1 VNRRWLVLL
10 VTSLAIYMVFLD
22 GTIAN
27 IAFPAIRRSFP
38 TASLATLS
46 WVLNAY
52 SLVFASLL
60 LSSGRV
66 ADLVGRRRVF
76 FAGLLVF
83 CTGSAAC
90 GAAPTDGVLIAARA
104 LQAIGASLMLP
115 SSLALVLAEFPPAMR
130 ATAVGVWGAVGAV
143 AAASGPSL
151 GGVIVDRIDWRWAF
165 YVNVPIGLV
174 AWLAG
179 RRLLHE
185 ARDESATRWPD
196 AVGVVLVTV
205 AVGALSLG
213 IVEGTD
219 WGWGDPRIVSAFVL
233 AAILVPVVVLRAA
246 RHPAPVIDLALFRVR
261 SFAVANV
268 GTILFATAFSAM
280 LLAGVLFLT
289 TVWRYSI
296 LEAGLAVSPG
306 PLFAAAFAPPAGR
319 LADRF
324 GHRAVLVPGA
334 LVFALGMALY
344 LTRVTPVPDYLGT
357 WLPAACVSGIGVGLT
372 LPTLGSSA
380 AASLSPARFGA
391 GSAVSN
397 TSRQVGTVLGVSL
410 LVVLLGDVSGR
421 TALAAF
427 QRGWTMMLLL
437 AIATALVC
445 LAMGRTQAATRS
457 PSPPAGEEGRPRP
470 GGAMPFS

>member
-1 VNRRWLVLL
+1 VSRRWLVLL
-10 VTSLAIYMVFLD
+10 VTSLAVYMVFLD

-38 TASLATLS
+38 DASLATLS

-52 SLVFASLL
+52 SIVFAALL
-60 LSSGRV
+60 LSSGRI

-76 FAGLLVF
+76 FVGLLVF
-83 CTGSAAC
+83 CAGSAAC
-90 GAAPTDGVLIAARA
+90 GAAPTDGLLVAARA
-104 LQAIGASLMLP
+104 VQAVGASLMLP
-115 SSLALVLAEFPPAMR
+115 ASLALVLAEFPPAMR

-151 GGVIVDRIDWRWAF
+151 GGVIVDRIDWRWVF
-165 YVNVPIGLV
+165 FVNVPIGVV

-179 RRLLHE
+179 RRLLRE

-196 AVGVVLVTV
+196 AVGIVMVTL

-213 IVEGTD
+213 IVQGTD
-219 WGWGDPRIVSAFVL
+219 WGWGDPRVIAAFAVAAVL
-233 AAILVPVVVLRAA
+233 IPAVVLRAA
-246 RHPAPVIDLALFRVR
+246 RHPAPVLDLTLFRVR

-268 GTILFATAFSAM
+268 ATILFATAFSAM
-280 LLAGVLFLT
+280 LLSGVLFLT
-289 TVWRYSI
+289 GVWHYSI
-296 LEAGLAVSPG
+296 LQAGLAVSPG

-334 LVFALGMALY
+334 LVFALGIALY
-344 LTRVTPVPDYLGT
+344 LTRVTAVPDYAGT
-357 WLPAACVSGIGVGLT
+357 WLLAACVTGMGVGLT

-380 AASLSPARFGA
+380 AASLPPTRFGA

-410 LVVLLGDVSGR
+410 LVVLLGSVTR
-421 TALAAF
+421 TTALAAF
-427 QRGWTMMLLL
+427 QRGWTMMLAL
-437 AIATALVC
+437 AAATALVC
-445 LAMGRTQAATRS
+445 VVMGRTRAA
-457 PSPPAGEEGRPRP
+457 RPVER
-470 GGAMPFS
+470 AA

>member
-1 VNRRWLVLL
+1 VSRRWLVLL
-10 VTSLAIYMVFLD
+10 VTSLAVYMVFLD

-38 TASLATLS
+38 SASLATLS

-52 SLVFASLL
+52 SIVFASLL

-66 ADLVGRRRVF
+66 ADVVGRRRVF
-76 FAGLLVF
+76 FLGLLVF
-83 CTGSAAC
+83 CAGSAAC
-90 GAAPTDGVLIAARA
+90 GAAPTEGVLIGARA
-104 LQAIGASLMLP
+104 AQAIGASLMLP
-115 SSLALVLAEFPPAMR
+115 ASLALVLAEFPPTMR

-151 GGVIVDRIDWRWAF
+151 GGLIVDRVDWRWVF
-165 YVNVPIGLV
+165 YVNLPIGIV

-179 RRLLHE
+179 RRLLRE
-185 ARDESATRWPD
+185 ARDDSATRWPD
-196 AVGVVLVTV
+196 AVGVVLVTL

-213 IVEGTD
+213 IVQGTD
-219 WGWGDPRIVSAFVL
+219 WGWGDPRIVGAF
-233 AAILVPVVVLRAA
+233 AAAAVLVPLVVLRAA

-268 GTILFATAFSAM
+268 ATVLFATAFSAM
-280 LLAGVLFLT
+280 LLSGVLFLT
-289 TVWRYSI
+289 GVWHYSI

-334 LVFALGMALY
+334 LVFALGIGLY
-344 LTRVTPVPDYLGT
+344 LTRVTPVPDYAGT
-357 WLPAACVSGIGVGLT
+357 WLLAACVTGIGVGLT

-380 AASLSPARFGA
+380 AASLPPARFGS

-397 TSRQVGTVLGVSL
+397 TSRQVGSVLGVSL
-410 LVVLLGDVSGR
+410 LVVVLGNVTGG

-427 QRGWTMMLLL
+427 QRGWTMMLIL
-437 AIATALVC
+437 AVATGVVC
-445 LAMGRTQAATRS
+445 VVMGRTRLPESS
-457 PSPPAGEEGRPRP
+457 PRLRGEGRE
-470 GGAMPFS
+470 GGLAVKRH

>member
-1 VNRRWLVLL
+1 VSRRWLVLL
-10 VTSLAIYMVFLD
+10 VTSLAVYMVFLD

-38 TASLATLS
+38 SASLATLS

-52 SLVFASLL
+52 SIVFASLL
-60 LSSGRV
+60 LSSGRI

-76 FAGLLVF
+76 FLGLLVF
-83 CTGSAAC
+83 CAGSAAC
-90 GAAPTDGVLIAARA
+90 GAAPTAGVLIGARA
-104 LQAIGASLMLP
+104 AQAIGASLMLP
-115 SSLALVLAEFPPAMR
+115 ASLALVLAEFPPTMR

-151 GGVIVDRIDWRWAF
+151 GGLIVDRVDWRWVF
-165 YVNVPIGLV
+165 YVNLPIGIV

-179 RRLLHE
+179 RRLLRE

-196 AVGVVLVTV
+196 AVGVVLVTL

-213 IVEGTD
+213 IVQGTD
-219 WGWGDPRIVSAFVL
+219 WGWGDPRIVGAF
-233 AAILVPVVVLRAA
+233 AAAAVLVPLVVLRAA

-268 GTILFATAFSAM
+268 ATVLFATAFSAM
-280 LLAGVLFLT
+280 LLSGVLFLT
-289 TVWRYSI
+289 GVWHYSI
-296 LEAGLAVSPG
+296 LQAGLAVSPG

-334 LVFALGMALY
+334 LVFALGIGLY
-344 LTRVTPVPDYLGT
+344 LTRVTLAPDYVGT
-357 WLPAACVSGIGVGLT
+357 WLLAACVTGIGVGLT

-380 AASLSPARFGA
+380 AASLPAARFGS

-397 TSRQVGTVLGVSL
+397 TARQVGFVLGVSL
-410 LVVLLGDVSGR
+410 LVVVLGDVTRGG
-421 TALAAF
+421 ALAAF
-427 QRGWTMMLLL
+427 QRGWTLMLAL
-437 AIATALVC
+437 AAATAVVC
-445 LAMGRTQAATRS
+445 AVMGRTRAA
-457 PSPPAGEEGRPRP
+457 RPVER
-470 GGAMPFS
+470 AA

>member
-1 VNRRWLVLL
+1 VSRRWLVLL
-10 VTSLAIYMVFLD
+10 VTSLAVYMVFLD

-38 TASLATLS
+38 SASLATLS

-52 SLVFASLL
+52 SIVFASLL
-60 LSSGRV
+60 LSSGRI

-76 FAGLLVF
+76 FLGLLVF
-83 CTGSAAC
+83 CAGSAAC
-90 GAAPTDGVLIAARA
+90 GAAPTAGVLIGARA
-104 LQAIGASLMLP
+104 AQAIGASLMLP
-115 SSLALVLAEFPPAMR
+115 ASLALVLAEFPPTMR

-151 GGVIVDRIDWRWAF
+151 GGLIVDRVDWRWVF
-165 YVNVPIGLV
+165 YVNLPIGIV

-179 RRLLHE
+179 RRLLRE

-196 AVGVVLVTV
+196 AVGVVLVTL

-213 IVEGTD
+213 IVQGTD
-219 WGWGDPRIVSAFVL
+219 WGWGDPRIVGAF
-233 AAILVPVVVLRAA
+233 AAAAVLVPLVVLRAA

-261 SFAVANV
+261 SFAVGNV
-268 GTILFATAFSAM
+268 ATVLFATAFSAM
-280 LLAGVLFLT
+280 LLSGVLFLT
-289 TVWRYSI
+289 GVWHYSI
-296 LEAGLAVSPG
+296 LQAGLAVSPG

-334 LVFALGMALY
+334 LVFALGIGLY
-344 LTRVTPVPDYLGT
+344 LTRVTLAPDYVGT
-357 WLPAACVSGIGVGLT
+357 WLLAACVTGIGVGLT

-380 AASLSPARFGA
+380 AASLPAARFGS

-397 TSRQVGTVLGVSL
+397 TARQVGFVLGVSL
-410 LVVLLGDVSGR
+410 LVVVLGDVTRGG
-421 TALAAF
+421 ALAAF
-427 QRGWTMMLLL
+427 QRGWTLMLAL
-437 AIATALVC
+437 AAATAEVC
-445 LAMGRTQAATRS
+445 AVMGRTRAA
-457 PSPPAGEEGRPRP
+457 RPVER
-470 GGAMPFS
+470 AA

>member
-1 VNRRWLVLL
+1 VSRRWLVLL
-10 VTSLAIYMVFLD
+10 VTSLAVYMVFLD

-52 SLVFASLL
+52 SIVFASLL
-60 LSSGRV
+60 LSSGRI

-76 FAGLLVF
+76 FLGLLVF
-83 CTGSAAC
+83 CAGSAAC
-90 GAAPTDGVLIAARA
+90 GAAPTDGVLIGARA
-104 LQAIGASLMLP
+104 AQAIGASLMLP
-115 SSLALVLAEFPPAMR
+115 ASLALVLAEFPPTMR

-151 GGVIVDRIDWRWAF
+151 GGLIVDRIDWRWVF
-165 YVNVPIGLV
+165 YVNLPIGAA

-179 RRLLHE
+179 RRLLRE
-185 ARDESATRWPD
+185 ARDDSATRWPD
-196 AVGVVLVTV
+196 AVGVVLVTL

-213 IVEGTD
+213 IVQGTD
-219 WGWGDPRIVSAFVL
+219 WGWGDPRIVGAF
-233 AAILVPVVVLRAA
+233 AAAAVLVPLVVLRAA

-268 GTILFATAFSAM
+268 ATVLFATAFSAM
-280 LLAGVLFLT
+280 LLSGVLFLT
-289 TVWRYSI
+289 GVWRYSI

-334 LVFALGMALY
+334 LVFALGIGLY
-344 LTRVTPVPDYLGT
+344 LTRVTLVPDYVGT
-357 WLPAACVSGIGVGLT
+357 WLPAACVTGIGVGLT

-380 AASLSPARFGA
+380 AASLPAARFGS

-397 TSRQVGTVLGVSL
+397 TARQVGFVLGVSL
-410 LVVLLGDVSGR
+410 LVVLLGDVTRG
-421 TALAAF
+421 AGLAAF
-427 QRGWTMMLLL
+427 QRGWTMMLAL
-437 AIATALVC
+437 AAATAVVC
-445 LAMGRTQAATRS
+445 VVMGRTRAARPVEQAA
-457 PSPPAGEEGRPRP
+457 
-470 GGAMPFS
+470 

>member
-1 VNRRWLVLL
+1 VSRRWLVLL
-10 VTSLAIYMVFLD
+10 VTSLAVYMVFLD

-52 SLVFASLL
+52 SIVFASLL
-60 LSSGRV
+60 LSSGRI

-76 FAGLLVF
+76 FLGLLVF
-83 CTGSAAC
+83 CAGSAAC
-90 GAAPTDGVLIAARA
+90 GAAPTDGVLIGARA
-104 LQAIGASLMLP
+104 AQAVGASLMLP
-115 SSLALVLAEFPPAMR
+115 ASLALVLAEFPPTMR

-151 GGVIVDRIDWRWAF
+151 GGLIVDRVDWRWVF
-165 YVNVPIGLV
+165 YVNLPIGVV

-179 RRLLHE
+179 RRLLRE

-196 AVGVVLVTV
+196 AVGVVLVTL

-213 IVEGTD
+213 IVQGTD
-219 WGWGDPRIVSAFVL
+219 WGWGDPRIVGAF
-233 AAILVPVVVLRAA
+233 AAAAVLVPLVVLRAA

-268 GTILFATAFSAM
+268 ATVLFATAFSAM
-280 LLAGVLFLT
+280 LLSGVLFLT
-289 TVWRYSI
+289 GVWHYSI

-334 LVFALGMALY
+334 LVFALGIGLY
-344 LTRVTPVPDYLGT
+344 LTRVTLAPDYVGT
-357 WLPAACVSGIGVGLT
+357 WLLAACVTGIGVGLT

-380 AASLSPARFGA
+380 AASLPAARFGS

-397 TSRQVGTVLGVSL
+397 TARQVGFVLGVSL
-410 LVVLLGDVSGR
+410 LVVVLGDVTRGG
-421 TALAAF
+421 ALAAF
-427 QRGWTMMLLL
+427 QRGWTLMLAL
-437 AIATALVC
+437 ALATGAVC
-445 LAMGRTQAATRS
+445 VVMGRTRVARPVERAA
-457 PSPPAGEEGRPRP
+457 
-470 GGAMPFS
+470 

>member
-1 VNRRWLVLL
+1 MLQVSAGRRRWVVLL
-10 VTSLAIYMVFLD
+10 LTSLGVYMVFLD

-27 IAFPAIRRSFP
+27 IAFPAIRHTFP
-38 TASLATLS
+38 DASLATLS

-52 SLVFASLL
+52 SIVFASLL
-60 LSSGRV
+60 LASGRV

-83 CTGSAAC
+83 CAGSALC
-90 GAAPTDGVLIAARA
+90 GAAPTAGVLIAARA
-104 LQAIGASLMLP
+104 LQAAGASLLLP
-115 SSLALVLAEFPPAMR
+115 ASLALVLAEFPPTMR

-151 GGVIVDRIDWRWAF
+151 GGLIVDRVDWRWAF
-165 YVNVPIGLV
+165 YVNLPIGLV

-179 RRLLHE
+179 RRVLRE
-185 ARDESATRWPD
+185 ARDESAAGWPD
-196 AVGVVLVTV
+196 AAGVVLVTL

-219 WGWGDPRIVSAFVL
+219 WGWTDPRIVAAFATAAVL
-233 AAILVPVVVLRAA
+233 IPIVALRAA

-268 GTILFATAFSAM
+268 ATILFATAFSAM
-280 LLAGVLFLT
+280 LLSGVLFLT
-289 TVWRYSI
+289 GVWHYSI

-306 PLFAAAFAPPAGR
+306 PLFAALFAPPAGR

-334 LVFALGMALY
+334 LVFTLGIGLY
-344 LTRVTPVPDYLGT
+344 LARVTAVPDYLGT
-357 WLPAACVSGIGVGLT
+357 WLPAACVTGMGVGLT

-380 AASLSPARFGA
+380 AASIPPTRFAA

-397 TSRQVGTVLGVSL
+397 TSRQVGFVLGVSL
-410 LVVLLGDVSGR
+410 LVVILGDVTRRSG
-421 TALAAF
+421 LAAF
-427 QRGWTMMLLL
+427 QRGWTMMLVL
-437 AIATALVC
+437 AAATAAICVV
-445 LAMGRTQAATRS
+445 MGRTVRRAPEDR
-457 PSPPAGEEGRPRP
+457 PAPR
-470 GGAMPFS
+470 

>member
-1 VNRRWLVLL
+1 MVQVSLDAAEDVRVSRRWLVLF
-10 VTSLAIYMVFLD
+10 VTSLGVFMVFLD

-38 TASLATLS
+38 DASLATLS

-52 SLVFASLL
+52 SIVFAALL
-60 LSSGRV
+60 LASGRIADV
-66 ADLVGRRRVF
+66 AGRRRVF
-76 FAGLLVF
+76 FVGLAIF
-83 CTGSAAC
+83 CAGSAAC
-90 GAAPTDGVLIAARA
+90 GAAPDDAALIAARA
-104 LQAIGASLMLP
+104 LQAVGASLLMP
-115 SSLALVLAEFPPAMR
+115 ASLALVLPEFPPSMR
-130 ATAVGVWGAVGAV
+130 ATAVGIWGAVAAV

-151 GGVIVDRIDWRWAF
+151 GGLIVDRVDWRWAF
-165 YVNVPIGLV
+165 YVNLPIGLA

-179 RRLLHE
+179 RRLLRE

-196 AVGVVLVTV
+196 AVGVVLVTL

-219 WGWGDPRIVSAFVL
+219 WGWTDPRIVAAFATAAVL
-233 AAILVPVVVLRAA
+233 IPIVALRAA

-268 GTILFATAFSAM
+268 ATILFATAGSAM
-280 LLAGVLFLT
+280 LLSGVLFLT
-289 TVWRYSI
+289 GVWHYPI

-334 LVFALGMALY
+334 LVFALGIGLY
-344 LTRVTPVPDYLGT
+344 LTRVTTVPDYVGT
-357 WLPAACVSGIGVGLT
+357 WLLAACVTGMGVGLT

-380 AASLSPARFGA
+380 AASLPPARFAA

-410 LVVLLGDVSGR
+410 LVVLLGDVTGR

-427 QRGWTMMLLL
+427 QRGWTMMLAL
-437 AIATALVC
+437 AAATAVVC
-445 LAMGRTQAATRS
+445 VVMGRTRARPVVERAA
-457 PSPPAGEEGRPRP
+457 
-470 GGAMPFS
+470 

>member
-1 VNRRWLVLL
+1 VSRRWLVLL
-10 VTSLAIYMVFLD
+10 VTALGVFMVFLD
-22 GTIAN
+22 GTIVN

-38 TASLATLS
+38 GASLATLS

-52 SLVFASLL
+52 SIVFASLL
-60 LSSGRV
+60 LSSGRI

-76 FAGLLVF
+76 FLGLLVF
-83 CTGSAAC
+83 CAGSAAC
-90 GAAPTDGVLIAARA
+90 GAAPTDAVLIAARGA
-104 LQAIGASLMLP
+104 QAIGASLLLP
-115 SSLALVLAEFPPAMR
+115 ASLALVLAEFPSTMR

-151 GGVIVDRIDWRWAF
+151 GGLVVDRVDWRWAF
-165 YVNVPIGLV
+165 LINLPIGFV
-174 AWLAG
+174 AWLVG
-179 RRLLHE
+179 RRLLRE

-196 AVGVVLVTV
+196 AVGAVLVTL

-219 WGWGDPRIVSAFVL
+219 WGWGDPRIVGAFATAAVL
-233 AAILVPVVVLRAA
+233 IPVVVLRAA

-268 GTILFATAFSAM
+268 ASILFATAFSAM
-280 LLAGVLFLT
+280 LLSGVLFLT
-289 TVWRYSI
+289 GVWHYSI

-334 LVFALGMALY
+334 LVFALGIALY
-344 LTRVTPVPDYLGT
+344 LTRVTVVPDYLGT
-357 WLPAACVSGIGVGLT
+357 WLVAACVTGIGVGLT

-380 AASLSPARFGA
+380 ASSLPAQRFAA

-397 TSRQVGTVLGVSL
+397 TSRQVGSVLGVSL
-410 LVVLLGDVSGR
+410 LVVVLGDVTRR
-421 TALAAF
+421 TALTAF

-437 AIATALVC
+437 AAATAVVC
-445 LAMGRTQAATRS
+445 VVMGRTRERRS
-457 PSPPAGEEGRPRP
+457 PG
-470 GGAMPFS
+470 

>member
-1 VNRRWLVLL
+1 VSRRWLVLL
-10 VTSLAIYMVFLD
+10 VTSLAVYMVMLD

-52 SLVFASLL
+52 SIVFASLL

-66 ADLVGRRRVF
+66 ADLVGRRRIF
-76 FAGLLVF
+76 FLGLLVF
-83 CTGSAAC
+83 CAASALC

-104 LQAIGASLMLP
+104 VQAIGASLMLP
-115 SSLALVLAEFPPAMR
+115 SSLALVLAEFPPSMR

-151 GGVIVDRIDWRWAF
+151 GGLIVDRIDWRWVF
-165 YVNVPIGLV
+165 YVNLPIGAV

-179 RRLLHE
+179 RRLLRE
-185 ARDESATRWPD
+185 ARDDSATRWPD
-196 AVGVVLVTV
+196 AVGVALVTL

-219 WGWGDPRIVSAFVL
+219 WGWGDPRIAGALV
-233 AAILVPVVVLRAA
+233 AAAVLVPVVVLRAL

-268 GTILFATAFSAM
+268 ASVLFSTAFSAM

-289 TVWRYSI
+289 TVWHYSI

-334 LVFALGMALY
+334 LVFALGIALY
-344 LTRVTPVPDYLGT
+344 LTRVTAVPDYVGT
-357 WLPAACVSGIGVGLT
+357 WLVAACVTGAGVGLT

-380 AASLSPARFGA
+380 AASLPAARFAA

-397 TSRQVGTVLGVSL
+397 TSRQVGTVLGISL
-410 LVVLLGDVSGR
+410 LVVVLGEVTGR

-427 QRGWTMMLLL
+427 QRGWAMMLALS
-437 AIATALVC
+437 AATALVC
-445 LAMGRTQAATRS
+445 LVMGRTRGRQAAE
-457 PSPPAGEEGRPRP
+457 PATGQVVSAGR
-470 GGAMPFS
+470 

>member
-1 VNRRWLVLL
+1 VSRRWLVLL
-10 VTSLAIYMVFLD
+10 VTSLAVYMVFLD

-52 SLVFASLL
+52 SIVFASLL

-83 CTGSAAC
+83 CAASAIC
-90 GAAPTDGVLIAARA
+90 GAAPTEAVLIAARA
-104 LQAIGASLMLP
+104 VQAIGASLMLP
-115 SSLALVLAEFPPAMR
+115 ASLALVLAEFPPTMR

-151 GGVIVDRIDWRWAF
+151 GGVIVDRVDWRWVF
-165 YVNVPIGLV
+165 LVNVPIGVV

-179 RRLLHE
+179 RRLLRE
-185 ARDESATRWPD
+185 ARDDSATRLPD

-205 AVGALSLG
+205 AVASLSLG

-219 WGWGDPRIVSAFVL
+219 WGWGDPRIVGAFVL
-233 AAILVPVVVLRAA
+233 AAVLVPVVVLRAA
-246 RHPAPVIDLALFRVR
+246 RHPAPVLDLALFRVR

-268 GTILFATAFSAM
+268 ATVLFATAFSAM

-289 TVWRYSI
+289 GVWHYSI
-296 LEAGLAVSPG
+296 LQAGLAVSPG

-334 LVFALGMALY
+334 LVFALGIGLY
-344 LTRVTPVPDYLGT
+344 LTRVTTAPDYVGT
-357 WLPAACVSGIGVGLT
+357 WLLAACVTGIGVGLT

-380 AASLSPARFGA
+380 AASLPPARFAA

-397 TSRQVGTVLGVSL
+397 TSRQVGTVLGISF
-410 LVVLLGDVSGR
+410 LVVLLGDVTGR

-427 QRGWTMMLLL
+427 QRGWTMMLVL
-437 AIATALVC
+437 AAATSLICVV
-445 LAMGRTQAATRS
+445 MGRTRAAGTVRPEANLPRVTLRS
-457 PSPPAGEEGRPRP
+457 
-470 GGAMPFS
+470 

>member
-1 VNRRWLVLL
+1 VSRRWLVLL
-10 VTSLAIYMVFLD
+10 VTSLAVYMVFLD

-38 TASLATLS
+38 GASLATLS

-52 SLVFASLL
+52 TIVFASLL

-76 FAGLLVF
+76 FVGLLVF
-83 CTGSAAC
+83 CAGSAVC
-90 GAAPTDGVLIAARA
+90 GAAPTEGVLIAARA
-104 LQAIGASLMLP
+104 AQAIGASLMLP
-115 SSLALVLAEFPPAMR
+115 ASLALVLAEFPPTMR

-151 GGVIVDRIDWRWAF
+151 GGLIVDRVDWRWVF
-165 YVNVPIGLV
+165 YVNLPIGVV

-179 RRLLHE
+179 RRLLRE
-185 ARDESATRWPD
+185 ARDDSATRWPD
-196 AVGVVLVTV
+196 AVGVVLVTLAV
-205 AVGALSLG
+205 AALSLA

-219 WGWGDPRIVSAFVL
+219 WGWTDPRIVGAFVVV
-233 AAILVPVVVLRAA
+233 AIAVPVVVLRSA
-246 RHPAPVIDLALFRVR
+246 RHPAPVLDLALFRVR

-268 GTILFATAFSAM
+268 ATVLFATAFSAM
-280 LLAGVLFLT
+280 LLSGVLFLT
-289 TVWRYSI
+289 GVWHYSI

-334 LVFALGMALY
+334 LVFALGIALY
-344 LTRVTPVPDYLGT
+344 LTRVTVSPDYVGT
-357 WLPAACVSGIGVGLT
+357 WLAAACVTGTGVGLT

-380 AASLSPARFGA
+380 AASLPTARFAA

-410 LVVLLGDVSGR
+410 LVVVLGSITPA

-427 QRGWTMMLLL
+427 QRGWTMMLAL
-437 AIATALVC
+437 ATATALVC
-445 LAMGRTQAATRS
+445 VVMGRTRVGQ
-457 PSPPAGEEGRPRP
+457 PAVERPVEIEA
-470 GGAMPFS
+470 GMELS